1 MSTDEK
7 YVDEELCAEETPETS
22 EYLDRR
28 GFVKGG
34 AAVAVAATV
43 GGALAACTTDDG
55 GSVSGSGSG
64 DTPSAGGGADSG
76 AEAADG
82 IYTGTAQG
90 RNGQVVTT
98 TTIQG
103 GAIAKVE
110 VTEHQETD
118 VFGGIAI
125 EPLCAGIVAAN
136 SYGIDS
142 VAGATWTCAAI
153 KKGVEA
159 AIEEAGGSPSRY
171 NKPTVYEN
179 VHDETIDAD
188 IAVIGAGF
196 SGLLSA
202 CRAAEIGAKV
212 VLIDKAGIGG
222 CSLQSFGAAIYDS
235 PEIIET
241 RLNGWLA
248 EQMYF
253 ADPALIYTYLSNN
266 MDAINWLRT
275 FNDTTDFFPFFGE
288 EGFFRG
294 LLCEYMERPK
304 VYQEML
310 DKTVLANG
318 GSVHISTTAT
328 ELLTDTSGAVTGVV
342 ATRLDGS
349 TLTVNAKAVNIAT
362 GGFGGNTGK
371 VKELTSYDVVC
382 GSLTQCIGEG
392 EDMAYAV
399 GAVKPRNLGGMQ
411 LHQTL
416 ASSTA
421 KLNGYEYFQ
430 QQMPMVMGY
439 VPSVLNVD
447 NAGKRFRNE
456 DWVNIPTSASAGGV
470 FAGGVTYV
478 LLDQNFIQ
486 KLETGG
492 TAAIG
497 YTESPGMPP
506 EYKPDFMPDTPWVD
520 FSKVLADLVPNDWAY
535 TGNTIEELANA
546 ANMDPAVLQATIN
559 TYNGYCAAGK
569 DQLFNKEAQHLVA
582 YDGSGPYYLIGI
594 TYNHLGTI
602 GGSEV
607 NEAFQVIDDAKKAIP
622 GLYSTG
628 AEAYGTCWNRN
639 YYGMG
644 DGIGFAMV
652 SGYVAGNIM
661 AGYVGK

>member
-1 MSTDEK
+1 MDREENLGISEDEGI
-7 YVDEELCAEETPETS
+7 DEG
-22 EYLDRR
+22 LDRR
-28 GFVKGG
+28 MFVKGG
-34 AAVAVAATV
+34 AAVVAATVV
-43 GGALAACTTDDG
+43 GGALAACGPTG
-55 GSVSGSGSG
+55 GA
-64 DTPSAGGGADSG
+64 PAGGGAASDTP
-76 AEAADG
+76 AADG
-82 IYTGTAQG
+82 TYTASAQG
-90 RNGQVVTT
+90 RNGQVVTS

-103 GAIAKVE
+103 GAISRVE
-110 VTEHQETD
+110 VTSHQETD
-118 VFGGIAI
+118 VFGGVAI
-125 EPLCAGIVAAN
+125 DPLCSDIVAAN
-136 SYGIDS
+136 SYGVDAI
-142 VAGATWTCAAI
+142 AGATWTCAAI
-153 KKGVEA
+153 KNGVAA
-159 AIEEAGGSPSRY
+159 AIEEAGGSADRY

-179 VHDETIDAD
+179 VQDETIDAD
-188 IAVIGAGF
+188 IAVVGAGF

-202 CRAAEIGAKV
+202 CRSAEAGAKV

-235 PEIIET
+235 PEIIEA

-266 MDAINWLRT
+266 LDAINWLRT
-275 FNDTTDFFPFFGE
+275 FKDTTDFFPFFGG

-294 LLCEYMERPK
+294 LLCDYMDRPK

-310 DKTVLANG
+310 EKTVLKNG

-328 ELLTDTSGAVTGVV
+328 ELLTDGAGAVTGVV
-342 ATRLDGS
+342 AKRLDGS

-362 GGFGGNTGK
+362 GGFGGDTGK
-371 VKELTSYDVVC
+371 LRELTSYDVVC

-392 EDMAYAV
+392 EEMVYAV
-399 GAVKPRNLGGMQ
+399 GAPKPRNLGGMQ

-421 KLNGYEYFQ
+421 KLTGYDYFQ
-430 QQMPMVMGY
+430 QQMPMIMGY

-456 DWVNIPTSASAGGV
+456 DWVNTPTAAAAGGV
-470 FAGGVTYV
+470 FVGGVTYV
-478 LLDQNFIQ
+478 LLDQNFIH

-497 YTESPGMPP
+497 FTESPGMPP
-506 EYKPDFMPDTPWVD
+506 EYKPEFEPNTPWTD
-520 FSKVLADLVPNDWAY
+520 FSQVLVDLVPNDWAY
-535 TGNTIEELANA
+535 SGDTIEELANA
-546 ANMDPAVLQATIN
+546 AGIDPAVLQATID

-569 DQLFNKEAQHLVA
+569 DAVFNKNIQHLVA

-602 GGSEV
+602 GGIEV
-607 NEAFQVIDDAKKAIP
+607 NETFQVLDADKKAIP

-639 YYGMG
+639 YYGQG

-652 SGYVAGNIM
+652 SGYVAGNVL
-661 AGYVGK
+661 AEYVGK